1 VLNKLNDQVKS
12 REQLVQ
18 QLNRQK
24 STIEGLELQSTKLEQ
39 RHSLRQDQL
48 KQTQSEQ
55 LKAVQIGKEELKTIK
70 SEKDQMHK
78 LLMSLKNKDAINLSE
93 LKKKDIEINKQN
105 ERIRKLL
112 NEKDILNK
120 NNKQIVD

>member
-1 VLNKLNDQVKS
+1 M
-12 REQLVQ
+12 
-18 QLNRQK
+18 
-24 STIEGLELQSTKLEQ
+24 
-39 RHSLRQDQL
+39 
-48 KQTQSEQ
+48 
-55 LKAVQIGKEELKTIK
+55 GKEELKTIK